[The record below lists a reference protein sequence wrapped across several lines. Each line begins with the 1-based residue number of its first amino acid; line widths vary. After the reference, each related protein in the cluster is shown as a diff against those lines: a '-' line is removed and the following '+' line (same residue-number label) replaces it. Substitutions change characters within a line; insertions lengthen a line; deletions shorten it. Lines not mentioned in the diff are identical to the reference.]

1 MTDTHPKAFSL
12 CFIPSVHHLFTAA
25 EDMTKSNEFDLN
37 SITALDGFEDHDDA
51 NQENNGEVIIN
62 L

>member
-1 MTDTHPKAFSL
+1 
-12 CFIPSVHHLFTAA
+12 
-25 EDMTKSNEFDLN
+25 MTKSNEFDLN

-51 NQENNGEVIIN
+51 NQANNVEFIIN